1 LKPNLVMRPADS
13 SRKLALSVIA
23 ICSLSVSVADLPT
36 EVAVVKIDGSS
47 TVYPIMRLAA
57 QAFEE
62 QTGGKAR
69 VNVAFS
75 GTTGGFRKF
84 LEGEVDIADASRPI
98 LKAEMEE
105 ARARGVEYL
114 EIPIA
119 YDALTIAVH
128 PENTWAESIKVS
140 ELKRLWEATSETKVT
155 NWNQI
160 RPEWPDAELKLYGPG
175 RDSGTFDYF
184 SEVVLGKRDGLR
196 RDYIDSEDDTVLV
209 RGIANDKFAL
219 GFIPYAYFSDAEG
232 KLKALAIE
240 WDYDALNGRQVKS
253 APVYPSNRA
262 VNQGHYIPFA
272 RPLFL
277 YVSVPSLAKPY
288 LRDFLIFFL
297 KNAGTYISKVNYLPL
312 SEIAYR
318 TAVADVER
326 KKTGTRFGGE
336 QAVGV
341 AMHDL
346 LARPRQ

>member
-1 LKPNLVMRPADS
+1 MRPADS

-184 SEVVLGKRDGLR
+184 SEVVIGKRNGLR

-262 VNQGHYIPFA
+262 MNQGHYIPFA

-297 KNAGTYISKVNYLPL
+297 KNAGTYISQVNYLPL